1 MRTRITKLQSALHA
15 LQRDLSHHAA
25 YLARVLPDFRPRYLP
40 LLDRYSQ
47 PFRVR
52 RLDHQGAFEVN
63 NRRDQL
69 TFNAS
74 SYESFHRP
82 IFALE
87 QAGGITHDHAEIARH
102 IATEQ
107 LTLHELSH
115 VTVGLVDFA
124 DVAPFKEL
132 VGTRALGETDV
143 VADISA
149 ARICARLEMARA
161 EERGWAGYASRLL
174 QQLYVMGQF
183 AFPAFRAPADKPHK
197 RQRFLG
203 LAMTAALTRD
213 FLRRAVGPNVK
224 AGEFP
229 LGTPLFPYFDE
240 DSGKM
245 LIGAFNPD
253 RQMWGRVA
261 TVDPELL
268 KQTLSGLDNEPFH
281 VSVDGAAKLLA
292 QIGQLRASGLR
303 DPEAEA
309 AEALEFIGRQAGM
322 VA

>member
-1 MRTRITKLQSALHA
+1 MRSSITSLQSALQE
-15 LQRDLSHHAA
+15 LQRDLGHHAT
-25 YLARVLPDFRPRYLP
+25 YLARVLPDFRPRYQP
-40 LLDRYSQ
+40 LLEHYSQ

-52 RLDHQGAFEVN
+52 RLDHDGAFEVN
-63 NRRDQL
+63 NRRRQL
-69 TFNAS
+69 TFNAT
-74 SYESFHRP
+74 SYELFHQP
-82 IFALE
+82 ISALQ
-87 QAGGITHDHAEIARH
+87 QAGGITRDHAEIAKH
-102 IATEQ
+102 IANEQ
-107 LTLHELSH
+107 LTMHELSH
-115 VTVGLVDFA
+115 VTVGLVHFA

-143 VADISA
+143 VADVSA

-161 EERGWAGYASRLL
+161 EEKGWAGYASRLL

-203 LAMTAALTRD
+203 VAMTAALTRD
-213 FLRRAVGPNVK
+213 FLRRDVGPNVK

-229 LGTPLFPYFDE
+229 LGTPMFPYLDE
-240 DSGKM
+240 DSGRM

-253 RQMWGRVA
+253 RQIWGRLA
-261 TVDPELL
+261 NVDPELL
-268 KQTLSGLDNEPFH
+268 KQTLSGLDTVPFQ
-281 VSVDGAAKLLA
+281 VSVDRAARLLA

-303 DPEAEA
+303 DPETEA
-309 AEALEFIGRQAGM
+309 AETPEFIGRQSGM